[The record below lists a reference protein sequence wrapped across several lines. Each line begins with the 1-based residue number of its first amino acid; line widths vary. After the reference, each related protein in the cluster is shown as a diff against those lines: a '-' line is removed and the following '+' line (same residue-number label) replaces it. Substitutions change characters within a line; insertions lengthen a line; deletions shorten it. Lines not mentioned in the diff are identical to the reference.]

1 MSVALELNKI
11 NKQKVGFFRFKDLNG
26 QYLLTNDVG
35 DYSFLNPQQFSSFL
49 NGSVEKKYPDRY
61 KELQTKKFIRDRLDF
76 ESIRQKYNKKNAFLG
91 SGPSL
96 HIIVVTL
103 RCDHRCLYCQTS
115 SRGLKVKE
123 LDMDIFTAEKVV
135 DRIFESPN
143 GNITI
148 EFQGGEPLVNWDTL
162 SFIVKYAQKKNK
174 VAKKKMFI
182 SLVTNLTFMTHE
194 RLEFL
199 IKNKVAVCTSLDGPE
214 KLHNKNRITAK
225 QNNSYKNTVKWIKII
240 KKEIQKNKNYR
251 YRVNALTT
259 VTKSSLAYSKSTV
272 DEFVKLGLEGLH
284 LRPVSPFGLS
294 KKLWNKLS
302 FSVEDFLRFYREALD
317 YIIELNAK
325 GKKIYERTAQIFL
338 GKILLD
344 RDPNFL
350 DLRSPCGAGIGQ
362 LAYNY
367 NGDVYT
373 CDEGRMLSMLGD
385 ESFRLGNVK
394 RDSYAKFIDSEIVK
408 VMCFS
413 SCLDGL
419 PRCSECVYKPYCGV
433 CPIYNYITE
442 GNIFSSLPFNDR
454 CKINMAILDY
464 LFVKLKNPK
473 IKSIFDDWIKVS
485 KKVHISY

>member
-1 MSVALELNKI
+1 MPVTFKPNKI
-11 NKQKVGFFRFKDLNG
+11 NSQTVGFFRFKDLNG

-35 DYSFLNPQQFSSFL
+35 DYSFLSSQQFNSFL
-49 NGSVEKKYPDRY
+49 AGTVEQAHPDIY
-61 KELQTKKFIRDRLDF
+61 KELQVKNFIRDRLDF
-76 ESIRQKYNKKNAFLG
+76 ESIKKKYNKKNAFLG

-115 SRGLKVKE
+115 SRGLKAKE
-123 LDMDIFTAEKVV
+123 LDMDISTAEKVV

-143 GNITI
+143 ENITI

-174 VAKKKMFI
+174 KAKKKMFI
-182 SLVTNLTFMTHE
+182 SLVTNLTFMTQE

-240 KKEIQKNKNYR
+240 KKEIQKNKNYS

-284 LRPVSPFGLS
+284 LRPVSPFGLN
-294 KKLWNKLS
+294 KKAWNKLS

-338 GKILLD
+338 G
-344 RDPNFL
+344 
-350 DLRSPCGAGIGQ
+350 
-362 LAYNY
+362 
-367 NGDVYT
+367 
-373 CDEGRMLSMLGD
+373 
-385 ESFRLGNVK
+385 
-394 RDSYAKFIDSEIVK
+394 
-408 VMCFS
+408 
-413 SCLDGL
+413 
-419 PRCSECVYKPYCGV
+419 
-433 CPIYNYITE
+433 
-442 GNIFSSLPFNDR
+442 
-454 CKINMAILDY
+454 
-464 LFVKLKNPK
+464 
-473 IKSIFDDWIKVS
+473 
-485 KKVHISY
+485 